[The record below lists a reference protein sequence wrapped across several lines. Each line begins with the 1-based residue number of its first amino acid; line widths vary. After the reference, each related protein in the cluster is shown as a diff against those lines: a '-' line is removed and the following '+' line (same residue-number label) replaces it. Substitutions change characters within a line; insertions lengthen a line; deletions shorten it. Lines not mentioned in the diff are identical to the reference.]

1 MKIKQCRICNSKSL
15 KNLFSLGKMKFKG
28 KFPKKNQRIHSGDVH
43 LVICFKCSLAKLKN
57 NFNLNYLYN
66 KDYGYRTWINLTMRR
81 PVKSVVSKVLKK
93 AKLKIGDYILD
104 IASNDG
110 TLLSYYKKNIN
121 TFGINLLINKYKK
134 DYKNIN
140 YYSS

>member
-1 MKIKQCRICNSKSL
+1 
-15 KNLFSLGKMKFKG
+15 
-28 KFPKKNQRIHSGDVH
+28 
-43 LVICFKCSLAKLKN
+43 
-57 NFNLNYLYN
+57 
-66 KDYGYRTWINLTMRR
+66 MRR
-81 PVKSVVSKVLKK
+81 HVKSVVSKVSKK
-93 AKLKIGDYILD
+93 AKLKIGDYVLD

-121 TFGINLLINKYKK
+121 TFGIDPLVNKYKK

>member
-1 MKIKQCRICNSKSL
+1 
-15 KNLFSLGKMKFKG
+15 
-28 KFPKKNQRIHSGDVH
+28 
-43 LVICFKCSLAKLKN
+43 
-57 NFNLNYLYN
+57 
-66 KDYGYRTWINLTMRR
+66 MRR
-81 PVKSVVSKVLKK
+81 PVKSVVSKVSKK